1 MVIIINLEVHKME
14 ENDYSVVLENVKGE
28 NEVDDDYHYYDRN
41 RFGKKY
47 CIISNIELTD
57 QEVDKVFS
65 IIRKKER
72 SKKSIFNRK
81 FSCSKEISQY
91 FDGRSCQVQEYEN
104 ERWLMIA
111 DMTG

>member
-1 MVIIINLEVHKME
+1 ME

-57 QEVDKVFS
+57 QEVEK
-65 IIRKKER
+65 I
-72 SKKSIFNRK
+72 N
-81 FSCSKEISQY
+81 
-91 FDGRSCQVQEYEN
+91 
-104 ERWLMIA
+104 L
-111 DMTG
+111 

>member
-1 MVIIINLEVHKME
+1 ME

-41 RFGKKY
+41 RFVKKY

-104 ERWLMIA
+104 ERWLI
-111 DMTG
+111 DIGDR